1 MIMMMGSSRWCLP
14 YVVVHGIGGLVAG
27 SSVCRLGGLSARQGW
42 AAVMIKCCLLGIG
55 LVRAG

>member
-1 MIMMMGSSRWCLP
+1 MGSSRWCLP